1 MMKRRFLVLAPA
13 GLAGCSILPQQKYIA
28 RTDWPLDPAPP
39 MNAVP
44 NPAGKVVLLRAL
56 DAGPGMDDEGIKSL
70 RADGSLNTSYYN
82 RWAVAPSDAAT
93 QALGEWLTASGDF
106 SAVVAPGSRL
116 SADLILEGEL
126 TELVSDLGA
135 AQARAVLTL
144 VVINNAG
151 LTTRP
156 LAQQR
161 ITGTAPNAGSDAT
174 AEVTAQRAAL
184 ADALRQAVA
193 LVARFS

>member
-13 GLAGCSILPQQKYIA
+13 AMAGCSIFPSQKYIA
-28 RTDWPLDPAPP
+28 RTDWPLDPAAP
-39 MNAVP
+39 MNAAP
-44 NPAGKVVLLRAL
+44 KPAGKVVLLRAL
-56 DAGPGMDDEGIKSL
+56 NAGPGMDDEGIKSL

-82 RWAVAPSDAAT
+82 RWAVAPADAAT
-93 QALGEWLTASGDF
+93 QALGEWLSASGDF

-135 AQARAVLTL
+135 GQARAVMSL
-144 VVINNAG
+144 VVIGNQG
-151 LTTRP
+151 VTTRP

-161 ITGTAPNAGSDAT
+161 ITGTAPDAGDDAV